1 MHALPQRQNNLFQ
14 SPIFIFFMNSKSKFC
29 LWAMKALMI
38 MSHNF
43 PPRMHEKLCHS
54 YCLLRRRGWSSA
66 AGALAW
72 AWLWPER
79 MASRWTPCLLVSGP
93 WVYLRTESGR
103 RRKRKK
109 SVLHPH
115 HLTHSCDPSAL
126 AILTEK
132 VSGLFLADLKIRDC
146 LFKKISN
153 ALRGGKRSA
162 RKRLLRPRMPRCSEP
177 CTSHTRTH
185 TGFVHM

>member
-1 MHALPQRQNNLFQ
+1 MIITWMHQLKDKRIL
-14 SPIFIFFMNSKSKFC
+14 SLIFILFKNLK
-29 LWAMKALMI
+29 LMI

-43 PPRMHEKLCHS
+43 PPKTHEKLCHS

-93 WVYLRTESGR
+93 WVYLRTQSRR

-109 SVLHPH
+109 NQFFTLIIWLTVVIHLLWPSSLSKSVAFSW
-115 HLTHSCDPSAL
+115 LT
-126 AILTEK
+126 
-132 VSGLFLADLKIRDC
+132 G
-146 LFKKISN
+146 
-153 ALRGGKRSA
+153 RSEIA
-162 RKRLLRPRMPRCSEP
+162 CSERSLVLFEGEKGLP
-177 CTSHTRTH
+177 ENDCWDRGCPDAPNHALHTCARAHTHTH